1 MKCVIFFVTVVALGT
16 YSMELDPDFEL
27 ELAHNM
33 EEDSA
38 NFLCKYM
45 AAEDCEAMMNATR
58 PQDTDDE
65 KVVVSQGPAE
75 IAIFDA
81 CNPREMTIAL
91 PRHPDPSITVWPT
104 CTRAMRCGGC
114 CTSDVFSCEPTATE
128 ERFMRVFDTK
138 LPYPGAHRFTFLG
151 VRVVTVIEHTQCD
164 AQCKT
169 KPHECHKFQVYEA
182 RKCRCVCRPERMR
195 LVGTCSGQ
203 QIWDESECDC
213 ICPNRNT
220 ASCPEPSYFST
231 TTCRCTLKTGVT
243 GEIDLEK
250 VMKGLMGRSDI
261 ILKNNDDTDSDID
274 MIAGTGGMTDLGD
287 LGVGPIDD
295 AADVDD
301 KDDTDEDWTTTE
313 PTTTS
318 TTSTTTTTTASTTTP
333 TTTTAT
339 TTTPKPTEK
348 PCAGKTCPGVWK
360 LVLLSNGNCQCVP
373 PSFGGSRG

>member
-38 NFLCKYM
+38 NFLC
-45 AAEDCEAMMNATR
+45 
-58 PQDTDDE
+58 
-65 KVVVSQGPAE
+65 PAE

-91 PRHPDPSITVWPT
+91 PRHPDPSITVRGPEVPV
-104 CTRAMRCGGC
+104 CVSTRADEASWHVQRAADMGR
-114 CTSDVFSCEPTATE
+114 
-128 ERFMRVFDTK
+128 
-138 LPYPGAHRFTFLG
+138 
-151 VRVVTVIEHTQCD
+151 VRV
-164 AQCKT
+164 
-169 KPHECHKFQVYEA
+169 
-182 RKCRCVCRPERMR
+182 R
-195 LVGTCSGQ
+195 L
-203 QIWDESECDC
+203 
-213 ICPNRNT
+213 
-220 ASCPEPSYFST
+220 
-231 TTCRCTLKTGVT
+231 CTLKTGVT